1 MYAVVNNY
9 LCNYVSEQRY
19 VNCVELNVDKM
30 PRHKVSNATY
40 VQRVLS
46 WKNYITK
53 SSLWYQGLNITM
65 GHYTHPLI
73 CNRNLIHAI
82 FTTTGPP
89 IPSSNYIPPCNKI
102 FSSDKTYKTLL
113 QSSFTLY
120 PRWNA
125 YFHIEHITTPHHCR
139 LDSSWAW

>member
-1 MYAVVNNY
+1 MYIVRSCTGFLGYLNNCDFIEASGMYAVVNNY

-53 SSLWYQGLNITM
+53 SSL
-65 GHYTHPLI
+65 
-73 CNRNLIHAI
+73 
-82 FTTTGPP
+82 
-89 IPSSNYIPPCNKI
+89 
-102 FSSDKTYKTLL
+102 
-113 QSSFTLY
+113 
-120 PRWNA
+120 
-125 YFHIEHITTPHHCR
+125 
-139 LDSSWAW
+139 